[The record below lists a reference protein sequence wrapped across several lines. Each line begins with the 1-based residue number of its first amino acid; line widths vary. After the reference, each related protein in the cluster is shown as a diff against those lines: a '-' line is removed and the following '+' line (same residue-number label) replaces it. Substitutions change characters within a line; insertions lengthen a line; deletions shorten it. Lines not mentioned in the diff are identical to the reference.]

1 MEMVTFTSFGI
12 AVTVGGISW
21 IMFKFMQATFRRK
34 MDAKDEELAT
44 KERKLVA
51 KDKILA
57 AKDKK
62 LAAKRKQL
70 LATDNKLAMKTK
82 QLASL
87 SAMDNEIKEI
97 HDDPNI

>member
-21 IMFKFMQATFRRK
+21 IMFKFIKRK
-34 MDAKDEELAT
+34 MDAKNEELAA

-51 KDKILA
+51 KDKMLA

-70 LATDNKLAMKTK
+70 LAAKRKQ

-87 SAMDNEIKEI
+87 SAMDKEIKEI
-97 HDDPNI
+97 RDDPNVSVISI